1 MRNPFLPAI
10 LAAGLALAACGT
22 NPVTGDTELQLI
34 SQPQEIQIGQKN
46 YAPTRQS
53 QGGDLTV
60 LPELSTYVNGVGQ
73 KLAAVSERRLPYE
86 FTVLNS
92 SVPNAWALPGGK
104 IAVNRGLLTALDN
117 EAELAA
123 VLGHEIVH
131 AAARH
136 GAQAQERGMLLQI
149 GMVAASVGVGMSD
162 VDPNL
167 GNLLVAGAGVGA
179 QLVSMRYGREAE
191 LEGDLYG
198 MRYLKAAGYDPM
210 AAVTLQEK
218 FVRLAEKEGRGQD
231 GWLEGL
237 FASHP
242 PSQERV
248 EANRRTAAKLGAGGE
263 LGAERYASH
272 MAPLRKIQPAYDKYD
287 EAIKAARKKDY
298 AGARELARAASRAV
312 PQEGRFHQLLGDLD
326 MAEKHPDRAIGH
338 FEKAASLD
346 PGYFGPYLGGGV
358 AYYKNGNRAKAE
370 AWLNQSNELLPT
382 APAHYYL
389 GLIARESG
397 NTQQARE
404 HFRTAAGSQ
413 SEIGKQAAAEF
424 AALDVGSNPGNY
436 LATAGELDA
445 KGRVVLR
452 VQNRAPFAL
461 GEIIITPVMIDGSGR
476 IVQEGRTLRINRVLQ
491 PGEQA
496 SIDAGIGTM
505 PAERLPFLR
514 FRIDGARAA
523 QR

>member
-1 MRNPFLPAI
+1 MRNPRLPAI
-10 LAAGLALAACGT
+10 LASCLALSACGT

-34 SQPQEIQIGQKN
+34 SQSQEIQIGQKN

-60 LPELSTYVNGVGQ
+60 LPELTTYVNGVGQ

-123 VLGHEIVH
+123 VLGHEVVH

-136 GAQAQERGMLLQI
+136 SAQAQERGMLLQAGLI
-149 GMVAASVGVGMSD
+149 AASIGVGMSD
-162 VDPNL
+162 LDPNL
-167 GNLLVAGAGVGA
+167 GNLLVGGAGVGA
-179 QLVSMRYGREAE
+179 QLVAMRYGREAE

-218 FVRLAEKEGRGQD
+218 FVRLAEQEGRSQD

-242 PSQERV
+242 PSRERV
-248 EANRRTAAKLGAGGE
+248 EENRRTAAKLGAGGE
-263 LGAERYASH
+263 LGAERYAAN

-298 AGARELARAASRAV
+298 DGARSLAQAATRAL
-312 PQEGRFHQLLGDLD
+312 PQESRFHQLLGDLD
-326 MAEKHPDRAIGH
+326 MAEKHPERAIGH

-358 AYYKNGNRAKAE
+358 AYYRNGNHAKAE
-370 AWLNQSNELLPT
+370 SWLNQSNELLPT

-389 GLIARESG
+389 GLIAKESG
-397 NTQQARE
+397 NTQQALE

-413 SEIGKQAAAEF
+413 SEIGKKAAAEF
-424 AALDVGSNPGNY
+424 AALDVGSNPGQY
-436 LATAGELDA
+436 LATAGQLDA
-445 KGRVVLR
+445 QGRVVLR

-461 GEIIITPVMIDGSGR
+461 RDIVITPVMIDGSGR
-476 IVQEGRTLRINRVLQ
+476 IVQEGRSLNIGRVLQ
-491 PGEQA
+491 SGEQI
-496 SIDAGIGTM
+496 SLDAGIGTM
-505 PAERLPFLR
+505 PAERLQFLR
-514 FRIDGARAA
+514 FRIDGARPAS
-523 QR
+523 

>member
-1 MRNPFLPAI
+1 MCNSRLPA
-10 LAAGLALAACGT
+10 LLVASLALSACGT
-22 NPVTGDTELQLI
+22 NPVTGEKELQLI
-34 SQPQEIQIGQKN
+34 SQSQEIQIGQQN

-60 LPELSTYVNGVGQ
+60 LPELSTYVNEVGQ
-73 KLAAVSERRLPYE
+73 KLAVVSDRRLPYE

-104 IAVNRGLLTALDN
+104 IAVNRGLLTTLDN

-123 VLGHEIVH
+123 VLGHEVVH

-136 GAQAQERGMLLQI
+136 GAQAQERGMLLQV
-149 GMVAASVGVGMSD
+149 GMVAASIGLGMSD

-179 QLVSMRYGREAE
+179 QLISMRYGREAE

-198 MRYLKAAGYDPM
+198 MRYLKAAGYDPA

-218 FVRLAEKEGRGQD
+218 FVRLSEREGRGQG

-237 FASHP
+237 FATHP
-242 PSQERV
+242 PSRERV
-248 EANRRTAAKLGAGGE
+248 EANRRTAASLGAGGE
-263 LGAERYASH
+263 LGAERYAARI
-272 MAPLRKIQPAYDKYD
+272 APLRKIQPAYDQYD

-298 AGARELARAASRAV
+298 DGARSLAQAATRAL

-326 MAEKHPDRAIGH
+326 MAEKQPERAIGH

-358 AYYKNGNRAKAE
+358 AYYKTGNRAKAE
-370 AWLNQSNELLPT
+370 AWLTQSNELLPT

-389 GLIARESG
+389 GLIAKESG
-397 NTQQARE
+397 NARLAQE
-404 HFRTAAGSQ
+404 HFRTAAASQ

-424 AALDVGSNPGNY
+424 AVLDLASNPGNY
-436 LATAGELDA
+436 VATAGQLDA
-445 KGRVVLR
+445 QGRVVLR

-461 GEIIITPVMIDGSGR
+461 RDIVVTPVVVDAAGR
-476 IVQEGRTLRINRVLQ
+476 IVQQGRSLHIGRVLQ
-491 PGEQA
+491 SGEQA
-496 SIDAGIGTM
+496 SLDAGIGTM
-505 PAERLPFLR
+505 PAEKLPALR
-514 FRIDGARAA
+514 FRVDGARPAS
-523 QR
+523 